1 MDPVDLAS
9 RAGRIR
15 LPAIEIARRSG
26 LDKDTVHKTLN
37 AKNDARRSTLQAV
50 EAVIVAEELA
60 LRDDLLRQH
69 PVAAA
74 PAAEPAREAA

>member
-1 MDPVDLAS
+1 MDPVDLAA
-9 RAGRIR
+9 RATAIR

-37 AKNDARRSTLQAV
+37 VKNDARRSTLTGV

-60 LRDDLLRQH
+60 LRDHLLRLH
-69 PVAAA
+69 PAT
-74 PAAEPAREAA
+74 EPQREAA